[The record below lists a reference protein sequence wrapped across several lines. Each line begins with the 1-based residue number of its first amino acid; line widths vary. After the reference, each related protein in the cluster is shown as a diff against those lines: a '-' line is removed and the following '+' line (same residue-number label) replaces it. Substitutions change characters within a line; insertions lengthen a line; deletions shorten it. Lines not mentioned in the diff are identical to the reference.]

1 MMSVP
6 QIKKSPS
13 RKLDGVFLLDK
24 PNGLSSH
31 SAMRRAQRLFQ
42 AEKAGHTGSLDPLA
56 TGMLPICFG
65 EATKYSSFF
74 LEANKAYSV
83 KIGWGVTTTTG
94 DSDGEKLTSCEPV
107 SLTAKDLSQLEAT
120 FLGQQTQIPPMYSA
134 LKYQGKPLYQLARAG
149 KTVERAPRNIVI
161 HSLTFQNNEECQVV
175 CSKGTYIRSLVES
188 MGEFIGCG
196 AHVVALRRTWV
207 DPFQSHRMMSLND
220 LEQCSFDE
228 RALHLLSISELLKKF
243 MPSLEV
249 SSHQGQ
255 AILKGQSIDGDF
267 DFQAADCVCLLCEG
281 RFLGIGE
288 ITEGHL
294 KPKRLVSSI

>member
-1 MMSVP
+1 
-6 QIKKSPS
+6 
-13 RKLDGVFLLDK
+13 
-24 PNGLSSH
+24 
-31 SAMRRAQRLFQ
+31 
-42 AEKAGHTGSLDPLA
+42 
-56 TGMLPICFG
+56 MLPLCFG
-65 EATKYSSFF
+65 EATKFSQF
-74 LEANKAYSV
+74 LLESDKCYQV
-83 KIGWGVTTTTG
+83 TIKLGVQTTTG
-94 DSDGEKLTSCEPV
+94 DAEGEIIATHPV
-107 SLTAKDLSQLEAT
+107 NAISSEELSRVLEQFEGT
-120 FLGQQTQIPPMYSA
+120 IQQIPPMFSA
-134 LKYQGKPLYQLARAG
+134 IKVQGRPLYELARKG
-149 KTVERAPRNIVI
+149 IEIDRQPRTVQI
-161 HSLTFQNNEECQVV
+161 HRMRLLSFAQDSLELDIY